1 MCKLRQPPDQEVAE
15 TELQA
20 RLGGPKGS
28 LGIHII
34 SKAEE
39 YGLEWGLWGGGEVK
53 SESYKSRSEQRPRTA
68 ESIQASVLGRRENQ

>member
-1 MCKLRQPPDQEVAE
+1 MCKLRQPPDHEVAE

-28 LGIHII
+28 LGINII

-39 YGLEWGLWGGGEVK
+39 YGLEWGLWGGREVK